1 MPSAVTPAPEPGAEP
16 VPAALSAWALAAFAA
31 TLSTL
36 LNYLPRLLEPEQGLA
51 LLLPSAGQS
60 WLRSLV
66 VFAPCAY
73 ALQAL
78 LRRQAQRRAQGR
90 PGGNVGLVAAVIGG
104 ALFCGLAQGLMELAL
119 GNAWETL
126 RDYAG
131 LAFAWFLSLNT
142 FMAIALANAQRQ
154 SATTAA
160 WHAEQQA
167 QLEAQAE
174 LAQAQLQLLH
184 AQNEP
189 HFLFNALANVRRL
202 LRTEPQAAKAL
213 LTDLLRYLQAA
224 LPALREP
231 FSTLG
236 GEAEL
241 VRAYLAV
248 HQVRMGGRLQA
259 SVQVPPELAVQQ
271 VPAMCLL
278 TLVENA
284 LKHGLNPLVEG
295 GSVQVRA
302 RRVDEAGRAG
312 EQAFLELEVA
322 DNGQGFGEAS
332 TGHGTGLANLRARLR
347 QSQGPGAQLSLERN
361 EPRGVIAR
369 VRLPLQDAGPQPS

>member
-1 MPSAVTPAPEPGAEP
+1 MSSVVTAAPEPSAEP
-16 VPAALSAWALAAFAA
+16 LPAALSAWALAAFVV

-36 LNYLPRLLEPEQGLA
+36 LNYLPRWLGPDHGLIQS
-51 LLLPSAGQS
+51 LPSAGQS
-60 WLRSLV
+60 WLRSLL

-78 LRRQAQRRAQGR
+78 LRHQAQRSTPGR
-90 PGGNVGLVAAVIGG
+90 SSGNTGLVAAVIGC
-104 ALFCGLAQGLMELAL
+104 ALFCWLAQGLMELAS
-119 GNAWETL
+119 GNRWETL
-126 RDYAG
+126 RSYAG
-131 LAFAWFLSLNT
+131 LAFAWFLSVNT

-174 LAQAQLQLLH
+174 LAQAQLQLLQ

-213 LTDLLRYLQAA
+213 LTDLLRYMQAA
-224 LPALREP
+224 LPALRELS
-231 FSTLG
+231 STLG

-259 SVQVPPELAVQQ
+259 TVEVPTDLAAQQ

-302 RRVDEAGRAG
+302 RRVDASGMAGN
-312 EQAFLELEVA
+312 QAFLELEVA
-322 DNGQGFGEAS
+322 DNGKGFGEAN
-332 TGHGTGLANLRARLR
+332 TGHGTGLANLRARLH
-347 QSQGPGAQLSLERN
+347 QSQGPQAQLSLERN

-369 VRLPLQDAGPQPS
+369 VRLPLQDAGAQPS

>member
-1 MPSAVTPAPEPGAEP
+1 MSSVVTAAPEPSAEP
-16 VPAALSAWALAAFAA
+16 LPAALSAWALAAFVV

-36 LNYLPRLLEPEQGLA
+36 LNYLPRWLGPDHGLIQS
-51 LLLPSAGQS
+51 LPSAGQS
-60 WLRSLV
+60 WLRSLL

-78 LRRQAQRRAQGR
+78 LRHQAQRSTPGR
-90 PGGNVGLVAAVIGG
+90 SSGNTGLVAAVIGC
-104 ALFCGLAQGLMELAL
+104 ALFCWLAQGLMELAS
-119 GNAWETL
+119 GNRWETL
-126 RDYAG
+126 RSYAG
-131 LAFAWFLSLNT
+131 LAFAWFLSVNT
-142 FMAIALANAQRQ
+142 FMAI
-154 SATTAA
+154 
-160 WHAEQQA
+160 
-167 QLEAQAE
+167 
-174 LAQAQLQLLH
+174 
-184 AQNEP
+184 
-189 HFLFNALANVRRL
+189 ALANVRRL

-213 LTDLLRYLQAA
+213 LTDLLRYMQAA
-224 LPALREP
+224 LPALRELS
-231 FSTLG
+231 STLG

-259 SVQVPPELAVQQ
+259 TVEVPTDLAAQQ

-302 RRVDEAGRAG
+302 RRVDASGMAGN
-312 EQAFLELEVA
+312 QAFLELEVA
-322 DNGQGFGEAS
+322 DNGKGFGEAN
-332 TGHGTGLANLRARLR
+332 TGHGTGLANLRARLH
-347 QSQGPGAQLSLERN
+347 QSQGPQAQLSLERN

-369 VRLPLQDAGPQPS
+369 VRLPLQDAGAQPS